1 MNGNSDNSRASL
13 YDAII
18 IPGGGVKENFGLP
31 IWVQRRMDRV
41 LEMHRGEFI
50 ICLSGGTVHKPPP
63 LDSDGRPIHEAV
75 AGARYLV
82 ENGAPPGKVLWEIAS
97 YDTIGNAYF
106 ARVIHTEPR
115 NLKRLLVL
123 TSDFHL
129 PRTQAI
135 FQWVFGLP
143 FPAGSP
149 ANSYSLSFEAVPDD
163 GIEDGMLQARRDRE
177 AASMQIVEGHRQRI
191 HTFEA
196 LHHMLFIEH
205 DVYKSA
211 PAPQKVSGKTQ
222 EMY

>member
-1 MNGNSDNSRASL
+1 MNGKSDSEATSP

-18 IPGGGVKENFGLP
+18 IPGGGVKDNFQLP

-41 LEMHRGEFI
+41 LEIHRGEFI

-63 LDSDGRPIHEAV
+63 LDRNGRPIHESI

-82 ENGAPPGKVLWEIAS
+82 ENGAPPEKVLWEIAS

-123 TSDFHL
+123 ISNFHL
-129 PRTQAI
+129 SRTQAI
-135 FQWVFGLP
+135 FEWVFGLP
-143 FPAGSP
+143 YPAGSP
-149 ANSYSLSFEAVPDD
+149 ANSYSLDYEAVPDD
-163 GIEDGMLQARRDRE
+163 GIETGMLQARRDRE
-177 AASMQIVEGHRQRI
+177 AASMSIVNRHRERI
-191 HTFEA
+191 HSFEA

-211 PAPQKVSGKTQ
+211 PSPQKATGKTQ